1 MSFMMC
7 VVAVIWSSAI
17 LAGLMPLV
25 GWNKYI
31 YEVGIMGIRGSL
43 QKSVEISTL
52 LRPPFKLILNEYLG
66 DFMHFE
72 SLFILVWKWR

>member
-31 YEVGIMGIRGSL
+31 YEVCIMAIKGGLKNKTMSWCLEKIEQMLNNTIIKYHRG
-43 QKSVEISTL
+43 VE
-52 LRPPFKLILNEYLG
+52 
-66 DFMHFE
+66 
-72 SLFILVWKWR
+72 KWSN

>member
-31 YEVGIMGIRGSL
+31 YEVCIMVNREGLKTKQCYDFWG
-43 QKSVEISTL
+43 K
-52 LRPPFKLILNEYLG
+52 KDILNT
-66 DFMHFE
+66 
-72 SLFILVWKWR
+72 K

>member
-1 MSFMMC
+1 MMC

-31 YEVGIMGIRGSL
+31 YEVCIMAIKGGLKNRTMAML
-43 QKSVEISTL
+43 
-52 LRPPFKLILNEYLG
+52 
-66 DFMHFE
+66 
-72 SLFILVWKWR
+72 